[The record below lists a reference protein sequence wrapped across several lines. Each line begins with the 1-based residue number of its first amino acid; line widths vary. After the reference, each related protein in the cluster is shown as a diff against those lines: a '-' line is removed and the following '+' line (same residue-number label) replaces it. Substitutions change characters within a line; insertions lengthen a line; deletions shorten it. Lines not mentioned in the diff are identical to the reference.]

1 MLSSDKKCNQYIM
14 KENCCCSEIYNF
26 KYQNTKTFL
35 QKVTLEIIKLF
46 HGRILLVI
54 LLMTKLLEI
63 MKKNYENELQKINQT
78 EFRVEKV
85 IKKKGDKLYVKW
97 RGYNNRFN
105 SWIYK
110 MSYFPEP

>member
-1 MLSSDKKCNQYIM
+1 MLLLRDLELQISKYKNIFAKGYTWNHKTVPWAYFICDLIDDKI
-14 KENCCCSEIYNF
+14 
-26 KYQNTKTFL
+26 
-35 QKVTLEIIKLF
+35 V
-46 HGRILLVI
+46 G
-54 LLMTKLLEI
+54 
-63 MKKNYENELQKINQT
+63 NYEKELWKRIAKVNQT